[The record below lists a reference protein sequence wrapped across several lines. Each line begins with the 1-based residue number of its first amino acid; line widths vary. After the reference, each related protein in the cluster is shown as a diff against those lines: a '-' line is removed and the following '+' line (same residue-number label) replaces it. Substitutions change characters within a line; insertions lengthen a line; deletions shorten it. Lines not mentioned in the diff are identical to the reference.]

1 MAGRDLE
8 SRIALAML
16 PLGVVLALASAI
28 GFIAVAV
35 LAVDMLF
42 HPRDDA
48 RWWLG
53 WCLVAAVGAAWNTR
67 RALEVMAT
75 FDWRVALPVV
85 ALSAAILAAYPGW
98 WL

>member
-1 MAGRDLE
+1 RAALARRSGERDDEGMAGRDLE

-53 WCLVAAVGAAWNTR
+53 WCLVAAVGA
-67 RALEVMAT
+67 
-75 FDWRVALPVV
+75 
-85 ALSAAILAAYPGW
+85 
-98 WL
+98 